1 VNHLPFGYGSIQAAS
16 NRSCHRWEPKK
27 PRLLLEEF
35 PQFCGLRKRWGQY
48 SPDRYPVPSEHSGD
62 GFERVIRQ
70 KAGKEALSP
79 MVKGKRSKEK
89 GERLKEKHHNCERSV
104 FPLAFV
110 L

>member
-1 VNHLPFGYGSIQAAS
+1 MFL
-16 NRSCHRWEPKK
+16 RSFLSFVDAHVPEGR
-27 PRLLLEEF
+27 
-35 PQFCGLRKRWGQY
+35 LRKRWGQY

-79 MVKGKRSKEK
+79 MVKGKR
-89 GERLKEKHHNCERSV
+89 LKEKHHNCERSV

-110 L
+110 LEP